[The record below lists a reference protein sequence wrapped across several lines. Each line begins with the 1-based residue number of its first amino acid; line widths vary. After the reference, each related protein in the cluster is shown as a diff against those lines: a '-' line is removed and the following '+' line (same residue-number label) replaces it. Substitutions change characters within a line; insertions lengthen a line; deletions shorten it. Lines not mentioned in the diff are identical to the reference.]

1 MIEDHLELYEMI
13 REALEKK
20 FPSET
25 DALEYT
31 FDKIAEV
38 ATIGALDYVNELEE
52 ALVHYR
58 ESIKRLSKENQS

>member
-25 DALEYT
+25 PELALT
-31 FDKIAEV
+31 FDRVAEV
-38 ATIGALDYVNELEE
+38 ATLGALEYVNELEE
-52 ALVHYR
+52 AVANLR
-58 ESIKRLSKENQS
+58 GTIKRMTKEH